1 MSWGCGGAG
10 TPSNQQEAVEW
21 ESYCAPLLDHD
32 DDVGGWWLNVCSLG
46 CSGDAL
52 ASIQSSRRPRING
65 QRPTDRLERSTL
77 FRSEMEDVGC
87 FLRWLA
93 MKIVIPSGN
102 KMCVYCLYRI
112 R

>member
-52 ASIQSSRRPRING
+52 ASIQSSRRRRING
-65 QRPTDRLERSTL
+65 QRPTGWNVVRCSVVKWRMLDA
-77 FRSEMEDVGC
+77 FFVG
-87 FLRWLA
+87 
-93 MKIVIPSGN
+93 
-102 KMCVYCLYRI
+102 
-112 R
+112 